1 LVEYLWEEWLH
12 LASSNKEADLSQGDE
27 GDSSRLHLV
36 GLVLLLGT
44 RHEVKN
50 GFHRSLEESVVILKL
65 W

>member
-1 LVEYLWEEWLH
+1 M
-12 LASSNKEADLSQGDE
+12 ASYNKEADLSQGDE

-50 GFHRSLEESVVILKL
+50 GFHRSFEESVVILKL